1 MKISRF
7 IATLARASANHSI
20 VCNIPVDSPRVPDG
34 TGRPSPAW
42 LRPVR
47 KRASASPAPNGP
59 SPSSMMDFAGGDIMS
74 NAILN
79 PGANRS
85 LNLNALGKERS
96 NDLPPDLEALFNTNE
111 YFDLGALSPAQS
123 SNSLPNQLGQT
134 QGVQQ
139 GQERTERG
147 RGNVSANGNGNFT
160 LSGNMT
166 DEFDINASGPRNTG
180 SDFNYRDYGNNS
192 GGGVGTADLRFDFAQ
207 PGSGLAGEN
216 LAMEGMDNVSDGLKG
231 NEGGGL

>member
-1 MKISRF
+1 
-7 IATLARASANHSI
+7 
-20 VCNIPVDSPRVPDG
+20 
-34 TGRPSPAW
+34 
-42 LRPVR
+42 
-47 KRASASPAPNGP
+47 
-59 SPSSMMDFAGGDIMS
+59 MMDFAGGDIMS

-79 PGANRS
+79 PGANQS
-85 LNLNALGKERS
+85 LNALGKS
-96 NDLPPDLEALFNTNE
+96 NDLPPDLEALFNANE

-123 SNSLPNQLGQT
+123 SNNLPNQLAQ
-134 QGVQQ
+134 QQ

-180 SDFNYRDYGNNS
+180 SDFNYRDYGNS
-192 GGGVGTADLRFDFAQ
+192 GGGGVGTADLRFDFAQ
-207 PGSGLAGEN
+207 PGSGLVGEN

-231 NEGGGL
+231 FEGGGL